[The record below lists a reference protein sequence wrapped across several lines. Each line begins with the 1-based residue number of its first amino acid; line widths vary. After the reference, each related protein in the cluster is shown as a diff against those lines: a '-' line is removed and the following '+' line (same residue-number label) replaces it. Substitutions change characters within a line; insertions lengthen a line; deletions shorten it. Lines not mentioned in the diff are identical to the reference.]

1 MSEKER
7 LEQEYA
13 DVVDV
18 LDAFARFMSKPDKPA
33 DALME
38 LMEKGRK
45 ALAAREDLDRLFESL
60 IAAENPH
67 EQEWRQT
74 A

>member
-13 DVVDV
+13 DMVDV
-18 LDAFARFMSKPDKPA
+18 LDTFARFMSKPDKPA
-33 DALME
+33 EAMIE
-38 LMEKGRK
+38 LLEKGRK
-45 ALAAREDLDRLFESL
+45 ALAAREDLDRLFNAL